1 MDKFL
6 ERHKLENMTITEI
19 ENLSRPMTNKII
31 KLVILKLP
39 TKKSPTHMTPLVN
52 SIKYLRNN

>member
-6 ERHKLENMTITEI
+6 ERHKLQNMTIAEI
-19 ENLSRPMTNKII
+19 ENLSRPMTSKRI

-39 TKKSPTHMTPLVN
+39 TKANPHD
-52 SIKYLRNN
+52 SIGEFYQIFKE

>member
-31 KLVILKLP
+31 SNFETSHKEKPNQP
-39 TKKSPTHMTPLVN
+39 T
-52 SIKYLRNN
+52 

>member
-6 ERHKLENMTITEI
+6 ERHKLKNMTITEV
-19 ENLSRPMTNKII
+19 ENLSRPMTSKRI

-39 TKKSPTHMTPLVN
+39 TKKIPTHMTPLVN
-52 SIKYLRNN
+52 SIKYLKNN